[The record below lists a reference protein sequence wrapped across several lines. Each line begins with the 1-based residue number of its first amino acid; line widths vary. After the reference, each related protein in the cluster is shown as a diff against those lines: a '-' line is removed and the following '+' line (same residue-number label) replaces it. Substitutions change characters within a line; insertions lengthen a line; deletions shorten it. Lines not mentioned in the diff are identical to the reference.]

1 MAEDHE
7 RRLPGMRQ
15 VGLAVDAMPDL
26 PKFLE
31 DAEELLRNFERDA
44 GTLPAIPEKLLK
56 DARALGRDV

>member
-1 MAEDHE
+1 
-7 RRLPGMRQ
+7 MRQ